1 MGEKRRAGFPEQA
14 LMKFLPKLIHY
25 GIKVA
30 VIEQT
35 ETDKE
40 LADWVKKDK
49 PAKHLRIIKR
59 EMIDV

>member
-14 LMKFLPKLIHY
+14 LMKFLPKLIQY

-30 VIEQT
+30 VVEQT

-40 LADWVKKDK
+40 LAD
-49 PAKHLRIIKR
+49 
-59 EMIDV
+59 

>member
-14 LMKFLPKLIHY
+14 LNKFLPKLIQS

-30 VIEQT
+30 IVEQT

-40 LADWVKKDK
+40 LADRVRRDK